1 MTEYPNAATEPEVDD
16 SPLPAINWPDLDDA
30 ALQGVTGKIV
40 RAVMPHTEADPAAV
54 TVTLLS
60 TFGSMAGPG
69 VCALAGNDHHAARIW
84 PLIVGRTADG
94 AKGTSWST
102 VRPIIDA
109 ADPHF
114 LAEHRVGGIVSGE
127 GIIEQIADPVDE
139 DDDNGTLDKRLLIVE
154 TEFASVLAKGA
165 RQGSSLMPTLREAW
179 DGTTLRS
186 LARKNNK
193 LKATDPH
200 ITVVGHI
207 TPGEFKSKLTGGEV
221 DGGSIN
227 RFLLVLSRR
236 SKELPAGGNLPTDVR
251 DACGALVAQAAEVAR
266 SRRGPMA
273 RTPEAGELWSRSYS
287 GLIAPKPDGWFAS
300 TTARAHGHVLRLSVA
315 YAALDA
321 SPVIE
326 VDHLKAALALWNYCE
341 ESARVL
347 FAEVGYESRRDDTMK
362 VLDFIRSNGEVTRTQ
377 LIHDLFARHKKGH
390 EVDAILK
397 PLIDAGL
404 VAQRE
409 VPTTGRPRTVYTL
422 RQKRQSDK
430 SPPTSGDTS
439 TLLSLLSHS
448 ATKVPKGKPQAEG
461 HKSLKSLNSPGGE
474 PANLTPAAERTRKAA
489 KAGGK
494 FAADPPCFHCDK
506 PVVSKHQDDA
516 GRFMHHECQK
526 SAEVSA

>member
-1 MTEYPNAATEPEVDD
+1 MIEYPNVATEPEVDD
-16 SPLPAINWPDLDDA
+16 SPLPAFNWPDLSDT
-30 ALQGVTGKIV
+30 ALQGVTGRIV
-40 RAVMPHTEADPAAV
+40 RGMMPHTEADPAAV

-60 TFGSMAGPG
+60 TFGSMVGPG
-69 VCALAGNDHHAARIW
+69 VHAQAGNDCHPARIW
-84 PLIVGRTADG
+84 PLIVGRTSDG
-94 AKGTSWST
+94 AKGTSWSA
-102 VRPIIDA
+102 VRPVIDA

-139 DDDNGTLDKRLLIVE
+139 DDDNGTFDKRLMIVE

-207 TPGEFKSKLTGGEV
+207 TPGEFKAKLTGGEV

-236 SKELPAGGNLPTDVR
+236 SKELAAGGNLPAEIR
-251 DACGALVAQAAEVAR
+251 DGCAALVAEAVEAARGR
-266 SRRGPMA
+266 STPMQ
-273 RTPEAGELWSRSYS
+273 RTSEAEELWGRSYS

-315 YAALDA
+315 YAALDR

-326 VDHLKAALALWNYCE
+326 VDHLEAALALWDYCE
-341 ESARVL
+341 QSARVL
-347 FAEVGYESRRDDTMK
+347 FAEVGYEARRDDTVK
-362 VLDFIRSNGEVTRTQ
+362 VLDFIRSKGEATRSQ
-377 LIHDLFARHKKGH
+377 LIHELFARHKKGH
-390 EVDAILK
+390 EVDALLK

-404 VAQRE
+404 VSQRE

-422 RQKRQSDK
+422 RQKRQS
-430 SPPTSGDTS
+430 
-439 TLLSLLSHS
+439 
-448 ATKVPKGKPQAEG
+448 E
-461 HKSLKSLNSPGGE
+461 
-474 PANLTPAAERTRKAA
+474 KAL
-489 KAGGK
+489 
-494 FAADPPCFHCDK
+494 
-506 PVVSKHQDDA
+506 
-516 GRFMHHECQK
+516 
-526 SAEVSA
+526 